1 MVVLLHT
8 VKAGEQ
14 TKVCPLNTTKQKGE
28 FTAMLSA
35 CGLETQSC
43 ESNEFQLLTDQGIA
57 GWEMLKILGFS
68 QLTGCLS
75 GLSLPSLP
83 QIWARDLSAVLSS
96 TWVCCFSSSLDSWW
110 SHCLVTFQQFLLLWH
125 ASAQKRLAAYRREF
139 KLHSCWHLRLW
150 TQLYWNNERTSMIW
164 L

>member
-1 MVVLLHT
+1 MFQCIHS
-8 VKAGEQ
+8 EQ

-83 QIWARDLSAVLSS
+83 QI
-96 TWVCCFSSSLDSWW
+96 
-110 SHCLVTFQQFLLLWH
+110 
-125 ASAQKRLAAYRREF
+125 
-139 KLHSCWHLRLW
+139 
-150 TQLYWNNERTSMIW
+150 
-164 L
+164 